1 MRGTKKWSERK
12 DVFNLHLQRGL
23 RKFHKRLI
31 LAPCTKT
38 EASTKSQLNRNHWC
52 FSCVLSGNNL
62 PAWSRTTS
70 LELPKWRQ
78 NDRRRR
84 RHQLSDGRVSDLND
98 LHADYSKF
106 SNNCV
111 FCPEIKG
118 TRHNCLGILK
128 TKCTNGTAE
137 QTTFIPQKT
146 VLKNLQVH
154 VTYFWVSFL
163 RRKDEK
169 FGFYRCSWL
178 LLSENL
184 FTCFSSHLIQLEWF
198 LTISHDR
205 LPSSG
210 VTKF

>member
-1 MRGTKKWSERK
+1 MIAD
-12 DVFNLHLQRGL
+12 DVG
-23 RKFHKRLI
+23 I
-31 LAPCTKT
+31 DWVMA
-38 EASTKSQLNRNHWC
+38 
-52 FSCVLSGNNL
+52 
-62 PAWSRTTS
+62 AWVTLTTYMLTIPS
-70 LELPKWRQ
+70 
-78 NDRRRR
+78 
-84 RHQLSDGRVSDLND
+84 SVTT
-98 LHADYSKF
+98 AF
-106 SNNCV
+106 

-137 QTTFIPQKT
+137 QTIFIPQKT

-198 LTISHDR
+198 LTISHYR
-205 LPSSG
+205 LPSGG
-210 VTKF
+210 VTKFKMICRRGRDCEPSSFSTLVKTICILRWKLLDKNFVLMHDICNILRITDRIDTL

>member
-1 MRGTKKWSERK
+1 MIAD
-12 DVFNLHLQRGL
+12 DVGINWVM
-23 RKFHKRLI
+23 
-31 LAPCTKT
+31 A
-38 EASTKSQLNRNHWC
+38 
-52 FSCVLSGNNL
+52 
-62 PAWSRTTS
+62 AWVTLTTYMLTIPS
-70 LELPKWRQ
+70 
-78 NDRRRR
+78 
-84 RHQLSDGRVSDLND
+84 SVTT
-98 LHADYSKF
+98 AF
-106 SNNCV
+106 

-210 VTKF
+210 VTKFSFLLHPYQINLHFTLKASGQKLRFDAWHLQYIKDNWQDWYIVNENINKCRNCQVVDSDYSSL

>member
-1 MRGTKKWSERK
+1 MAII
-12 DVFNLHLQRGL
+12 FQRGAG
-23 RKFHKRLI
+23 R
-31 LAPCTKT
+31 
-38 EASTKSQLNRNHWC
+38 QVLNCPNEDKMIADDIGINW
-52 FSCVLSGNNL
+52 VMA
-62 PAWSRTTS
+62 AWVTLTTYMLTIPS
-70 LELPKWRQ
+70 
-78 NDRRRR
+78 
-84 RHQLSDGRVSDLND
+84 SVTT
-98 LHADYSKF
+98 AF
-106 SNNCV
+106 

-184 FTCFSSHLIQLEWF
+184 FTCPSSHLIQLEWF

-205 LPSSG
+205 LPSGG

>member
-1 MRGTKKWSERK
+1 MRGTKKWSEHK

-23 RKFHKRLI
+23 KKSHKRLI

-84 RHQLSDGRVSDLND
+84 RHQLSNGRVSDLND

-118 TRHNCLGILK
+118 TRHNCLEILENK
-128 TKCTNGTAE
+128 VHQQNCRANHIQSTKNCVKE
-137 QTTFIPQKT
+137 SPSPRD
-146 VLKNLQVH
+146 VLLG
-154 VTYFWVSFL
+154 FFSE
-163 RRKDEK
+163 DERWK
-169 FGFYRCSWL
+169 
-178 LLSENL
+178 
-184 FTCFSSHLIQLEWF
+184 IWF
-198 LTISHDR
+198 LPMQLTA
-205 LPSSG
+205 
-210 VTKF
+210 TKRKPIYML